1 MLLVVF
7 NIYQKI
13 IVNNMILNK
22 NNCLGG
28 SKNVITNKKYDN
40 VKNKITLSLTI
51 FFLNNRNVII

>member
-1 MLLVVF
+1 
-7 NIYQKI
+7 
-13 IVNNMILNK
+13 MILNK